1 MPHIHFY
8 SVIWIFI
15 LGLFEWS
22 TWKIYNWFPVWG
34 TCSRKIYFP
43 WRQIR
48 NSWFTRR
55 RWQWVSSNWLDICL
69 HKFYWFYKC
78 VMANRFSSK
87 RCLSSLRKTTNDW
100 LYLVNFLKLTV
111 QVGHENVPHLWK
123 DGDYS
128 IPPLL

>member
-1 MPHIHFY
+1 
-8 SVIWIFI
+8 
-15 LGLFEWS
+15 
-22 TWKIYNWFPVWG
+22 
-34 TCSRKIYFP
+34 
-43 WRQIR
+43 
-48 NSWFTRR
+48 
-55 RWQWVSSNWLDICL
+55 L